1 MPTDD
6 LIANGSMKRTEAQV
20 KIAQLATSV
29 ARTLYKKISGEKYTG
44 NLTSSAHLVSQ
55 SLAIPT

>member
-1 MPTDD
+1 MSTDE

-20 KIAQLATSV
+20 KIAQLASSV

-44 NLTSSAHLVSQ
+44 NLAASAHLVSR
-55 SLAIPT
+55 